1 MTRYRAR
8 VEQAIVMEE
17 ALSQAPSHDVGL
29 EEKTIGHIGL
39 YKKKKGCLDKSDFV
53 LAFGC

>member
-1 MTRYRAR
+1 
-8 VEQAIVMEE
+8 MEE

-29 EEKTIGHIGL
+29 GEKTKGHIGL
-39 YKKKKGCLDKSDFV
+39 YKKKGCLDKSNFA